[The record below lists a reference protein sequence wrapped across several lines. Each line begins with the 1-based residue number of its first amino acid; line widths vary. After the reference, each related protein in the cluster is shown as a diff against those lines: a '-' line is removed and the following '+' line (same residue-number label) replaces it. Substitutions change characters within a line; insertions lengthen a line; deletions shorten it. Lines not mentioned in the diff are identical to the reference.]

1 MNQQHDRSISA
12 SIRRLA
18 GTFSAQS
25 ITLTTGD
32 VVSVDKS
39 ARQCVATIDNG
50 VQLACNIMAVV
61 GDGVFPVPSVGS
73 TVLIL
78 YGTYE
83 NAFVILCSDI
93 DEISFKG
100 EELGGMVKVIEL
112 VSKLNTLE
120 SDLNSLK
127 TVFSSWVPV
136 ASDGGAALKTA
147 AATWY
152 GQQITQTQRADLE
165 NESVKHGS

>member
-18 GTFSAQS
+18 GTFGAQV
-25 ITLTTGD
+25 IRLTTGE
-32 VVSVDKS
+32 VVSVDKTKRS
-39 ARQCVATIDNG
+39 CIASIDNG
-50 VQLACNIMAVV
+50 VQIECNLMAIV
-61 GDGVFPVPSVGS
+61 GDGILPIPSVGS

-78 YGTYE
+78 YATYE

-120 SDLNSLK
+120 SDLNELK

-152 GQQITQTQRADLE
+152 GQQITQTQRTDLE